1 MYRRVRMTVREAISE
16 LRAENPSISE
26 ALALTCLKK
35 VHRELY
41 ETYILKTET
50 FDFSALTLAQTQI
63 TLDDRV
69 KRVRTVD
76 YLTASTDTHGALKPA
91 ATTDWDMEYPG
102 WRQMVP
108 SLPREFSV
116 EEGKV
121 TIYPPIP
128 QASAG
133 SPAYP
138 RLRVTAAVADEL
150 TLDTVLPRDISPDVY
165 IEGAKLYWC
174 RKHCKEDLQIQTA
187 VFQGLLMKL
196 NTVLTKLSHHYR
208 PQLTPDYDYQ
218 LPV

>member
-1 MYRRVRMTVREAISE
+1 MTVREAISE

-35 VHRELY
+35 VHRFLY
-41 ETYILKTET
+41 ETYILKTEV
-50 FDFSALTLAQTQI
+50 FDFTTLTVAQTQL
-63 TLDDRV
+63 TLDARV

-76 YLTASTDTHGALKPA
+76 YLTAATDTHGALKA
-91 ATTDWDMEYPG
+91 AASTDWDLEYPG
-102 WRQMVP
+102 WRQMTP
-108 SLPREFSV
+108 SQPREFSV

-128 QASAG
+128 TASIG

-138 RLRVTAAVADEL
+138 RVRVTAAVADEL

-165 IEGAKLYWC
+165 TEGAKLYWC
-174 RKHCKEDLQIQTA
+174 RKHCKEDLQLQTA
-187 VFQGLLMKL
+187 VFGDLLMKL
-196 NTVLTKLSHHYR
+196 NTVLAKLSHHYR